1 MWLHP
6 HAPLS
11 AQAGA
16 FLARLKICLQP
27 SQAITQ
33 PRCILALHTY
43 SSQALICGWPPRP
56 CLPGLLRP
64 GQVSHG
70 AGQLP
75 TPPPGTVR
83 SQISHVVFDVGFC
96 SYLGSLD
103 CFLWC
108 LCLPSSL
115 FYLLAR
121 SQLSFPGVGCFSSL
135 PATAVSPQAGWLR
148 GDRASPSDCRPLV
161 GTSHRLVL
169 LS

>member
-1 MWLHP
+1 MP
-6 HAPLS
+6 H
-11 AQAGA
+11 
-16 FLARLKICLQP
+16 C
-27 SQAITQ
+27 Q
-33 PRCILALHTY
+33 PRQDPSWPGSGSACSPARPSPSPSASWHCTLTLHKHLY
-43 SSQALICGWPPRP
+43 ADGLQDPAW
-56 CLPGLLRP
+56 PGLLRP

-75 TPPPGTVR
+75 PPPPGTVR

-161 GTSHRLVL
+161 GTSHRLP
-169 LS
+169 SC